1 MQNVPS
7 LPAVCFSEII
17 CENCG
22 KKKTCRLLETPADFI
37 PLTCSHALCV
47 TCFEKHVGDSLDKG
61 VSEIPCPKNNCGRL
75 INYYTIEINFPQG
88 SEIYEQRLIESMTL
102 DRKPEKKEKPLNFA
116 DNNRMEIENGP
127 HENRKEVDSEEFIKT
142 NYTNC
147 PNCHV
152 PIEKIKGCYTMR
164 CESTTCQKKTVF
176 CYLCGLRLTEKT
188 EKTHYGGNSY
198 QKCKKLP
205 INNE

>member
-1 MQNVPS
+1 MDIS
-7 LPAVCFSEII
+7 LDSKNDFSFQDYKLIWEII
-17 CENCG
+17 NS
-22 KKKTCRLLETPADFI
+22 KTSTLEEINFD
-37 PLTCSHALCV
+37 CCV
-47 TCFEKHVGDSLDKG
+47 FQKD
-61 VSEIPCPKNNCGRL
+61 
-75 INYYTIEINFPQG
+75 TIEINFPQG

-127 HENRKEVDSEEFIKT
+127 QENRKEVDSEEFIKT